1 MQYILL
7 CALSTLLSFSK
18 LGVNASEKPQPNAVL
33 CPGAIV
39 SVKVFLEG
47 PYLAGTGKMSDALRS
62 GGYLPTT
69 EPYGSFPYAYST
81 VAPLNSTG
89 FIHVTSDPILGGGGG
104 GGEFVPAAVS
114 PATLSTIFLPQTNTG
129 DNIVDWVFLELR
141 NTATNVLATK
151 SALLQADGDV
161 VSVDGI
167 SPVTFSTVSCG
178 SYFVGVRHRNHLAAR
193 TLTPVTLNNTG
204 TTIVDFTAATGT
216 LAAGVG
222 TLAVAG
228 TTDARTT
235 VALAGS
241 GVAKALASGDTDN
254 SNGIDAADR
263 VNTWNSRNNMGY
275 QKHDCSMEG
284 TVESSDR
291 VLSWNNRNKSN

>member
-18 LGVNASEKPQPNAVL
+18 LGVQTTEKPQPNATL

-81 VAPLNSTG
+81 VAPLNLTG

-141 NTATNVLATK
+141 NTTTNVLATK

-161 VSVDGI
+161 VSVDGV

-216 LAAGVG
+216 LALGVG

-228 TTDARTT
+228 ATDARVT
-235 VALAGS
+235 VTLAS
-241 GVAKALASGDTDN
+241 GVAKALPAGDIDN
-254 SNGIDAADR
+254 SNVINVNDGAA
-263 VNTWNSRNNMGY
+263 VWNARNSQGY
-275 QKHDCSMEG
+275 QKTNCTMGG
-284 TVESSDR
+284 TVNVNDGAKA
-291 VLSWNNRNKSN
+291 WNNRNKTNQ